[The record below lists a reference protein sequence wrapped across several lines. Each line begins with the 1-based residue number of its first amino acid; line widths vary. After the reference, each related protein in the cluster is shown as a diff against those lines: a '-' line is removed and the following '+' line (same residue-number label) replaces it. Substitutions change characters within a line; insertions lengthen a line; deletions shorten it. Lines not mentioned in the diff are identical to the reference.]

1 MMTPGVGD
9 VLSPLAKSAV
19 DNLKLGYPAVSPN
32 ASMDLKL
39 KVYDELASEAQD
51 CYRRRP
57 VREYGEDFQRAIAEY
72 RRACKNGTPVFDGA
86 PHAGRYRQYRACGE
100 NSATRRM
107 ALQVRSGRG

>member
-57 VREYGEDFQRAIAEY
+57 VRECGEDFQRAIAEY
-72 RRACKNGTPVFDGA
+72 RRACKNGTSRGTVEMFAESLTD
-86 PHAGRYRQYRACGE
+86 
-100 NSATRRM
+100 M
-107 ALQVRSGRG
+107 ADLVADMLIPAVTA